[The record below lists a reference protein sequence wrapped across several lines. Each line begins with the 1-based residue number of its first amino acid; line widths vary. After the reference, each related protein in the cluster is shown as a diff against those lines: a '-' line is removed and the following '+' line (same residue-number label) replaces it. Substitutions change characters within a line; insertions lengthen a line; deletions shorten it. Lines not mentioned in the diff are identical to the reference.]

1 MFGDKKSWHLFSS
14 TSPIHA
20 LVSAYMRYAS
30 HSHILCGL
38 DFSLTP
44 LPRPGIELTA
54 VQLHLFEG
62 LYIGTLN
69 RLNCLSCSN
78 SWLLEIEVLS
88 ANFRTRVR
96 ARARRS
102 LRRSTPTQRTSG
114 RRWLTGSPR
123 GEPSTRRTGTPINCG
138 HRWSAS

>member
-1 MFGDKKSWHLFSS
+1 MAPFFLPLAQSTHLFLH
-14 TSPIHA
+14 TCV
-20 LVSAYMRYAS
+20 LS
-30 HSHILCGL
+30 HTPTDCVARI
-38 DFSLTP
+38 FSLTP
-44 LPRPGIELTA
+44 FLRPGIKLTA
-54 VQLHLFEG
+54 VQLNPFEG
-62 LYIGTLN
+62 LYLGTLN
-69 RLNCLSCSN
+69 RLSCLSPSN